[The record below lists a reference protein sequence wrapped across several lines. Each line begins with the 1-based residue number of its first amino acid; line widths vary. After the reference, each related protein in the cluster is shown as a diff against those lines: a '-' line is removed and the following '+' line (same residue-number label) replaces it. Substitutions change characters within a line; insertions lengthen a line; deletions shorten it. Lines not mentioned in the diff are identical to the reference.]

1 MIIQLL
7 KQPKLIGMIMM
18 SSYKK
23 KNQKQSNKESNNQAK
38 KNLLEFFQKHGHL
51 YNLSPYKE
59 IKKKKKSD

>member
-7 KQPKLIGMIMM
+7 KQIKLIGMILMN
-18 SSYKK
+18 SYKK
-23 KNQKQSNKESNNQAK
+23 KNQKQINKESSNQAR
-38 KNLLEFFQKHGHL
+38 KNLYEFFQKHGHL

>member
-1 MIIQLL
+1 
-7 KQPKLIGMIMM
+7 MM